1 MDLRLRQQTAWTIF
15 CIIAPRSKMK
25 RLCSGS
31 QRNLGLKENKCV
43 YSMGTLQFGLK
54 YGTTSHKLVVGL
66 YLVWLFLLCVTL
78 DFFTS
83 FFV

>member
-1 MDLRLRQQTAWTIF
+1 
-15 CIIAPRSKMK
+15 
-25 RLCSGS
+25 
-31 QRNLGLKENKCV
+31 
-43 YSMGTLQFGLK
+43 MGTLQFGLK